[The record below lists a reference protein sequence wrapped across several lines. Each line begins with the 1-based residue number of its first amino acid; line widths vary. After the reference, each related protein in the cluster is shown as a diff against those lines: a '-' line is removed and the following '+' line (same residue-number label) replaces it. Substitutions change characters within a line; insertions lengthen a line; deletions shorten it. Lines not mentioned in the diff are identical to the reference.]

1 MTRRTDFAQALRAG
15 ADLVGSFQKTPAYQN
30 VELFARSGVDFVV
43 LDTEHAPFDLAQLDA
58 CIMASHLG
66 DLPLLVRIARN
77 APDAILPVLDM
88 GATGVLVPHVAS
100 AEAARRASEAAH
112 YVGGTRG
119 FSPSGRAGGYGTRGL
134 TPYIEQADRE
144 VAVVL
149 QIEDAAALDHL
160 DAIARTPGIA
170 GLFVGRAD
178 LAVSLNVGW
187 SDPRLD
193 DAVAATAKAARAAG
207 VGAGTYLAD
216 FGRLAD
222 YRRCGA
228 TFFIVGSDQSMMRTE
243 AGRVAQAFR
252 AAPDKA

>member
-1 MTRRTDFAQALRAG
+1 MTRRAGFAQALREGQA
-15 ADLVGSFQKTPAYQN
+15 LVGTFQKTPAYQN
-30 VELFARSGVDFVV
+30 VELLALSGLDFAV

-58 CIMASHLG
+58 CVMASHLG

-77 APDAILPVLDM
+77 TPDAILPVLDM
-88 GATGVLVPHVAS
+88 GAAGVLVPHVAS
-100 AEAARRASEAAH
+100 ADAAMRAAQAAH
-112 YVGGTRG
+112 YIGGTRG

-187 SDPRLD
+187 NDPRLD
-193 DAVAATAKAARAAG
+193 EAVAATAKAAKAAG
-207 VGAGTYLAD
+207 VAAGTFLGD
-216 FGRLAD
+216 LGRLGD
-222 YRRCGA
+222 YRRGGA
-228 TFFIVGSDQSMMRTE
+228 TFFIVGSDQGMLKAE

-252 AAPDKA
+252 SAPREA